1 MSEVKCCFT
10 YAFVSVN
17 LTPSFKMTN
26 CCLPEDTML
35 HTAFFTV
42 AQEKYDIF
50 IIHPVIWQDPIF
62 PHPLPPTHMRY
73 SPLSL

>member
-17 LTPSFKMTN
+17 LTPSFRMTSY
-26 CCLPEDTML
+26 PEDTML

-50 IIHPVIWQDPIF
+50 IIHPVI
-62 PHPLPPTHMRY
+62 
-73 SPLSL
+73 